1 MISEEEY
8 IKRVMQRTARDV
20 IQTLLRTRE
29 YSARFLSRGDA
40 KSIDRTVE
48 KMSIDVVDEF
58 VNALRSRGYLGTG
71 RIAPQTEFQSLFES
85 TVKDYLN
92 RLGKDNNNAR

>member
-8 IKRVMQRTARDV
+8 IRRVMQRTARDV

-29 YSARFLSRGDA
+29 YSARFLSRGDV
-40 KSIDRTVE
+40 KSIDRTVQ

-58 VNALRSRGYLGTG
+58 VKALRSRGYLGTG
-71 RIAPQTEFQSLFES
+71 RIAPQAEFQSLFES

-92 RLGKDNNNAR
+92 KLGKNNNNAR